1 MKAGALRSAQTS
13 TRIPESQILREIM
26 LALSSLRF
34 PDGAPMCVV
43 WRQQVG
49 TFMGPSGHPVKVGLE
64 GQADLGGVLSTG
76 RMLQIEVKAENGR
89 LSEAQERWG
98 AMVQRM
104 NGLWLVARSAD
115 DAVRAVREAIGG

>member
-1 MKAGALRSAQTS
+1 MRAARSS

-26 LALSSLRF
+26 LALSATRL
-34 PDGAPMCVV
+34 PDGSPSCIV

-49 TFMGPSGHPVKVGLE
+49 TFVGPSGHPVKVGLE
-64 GQADLGGVLSTG
+64 GQADLGGVLANG
-76 RMLQIEVKAENGR
+76 RLLQVEVKAENGR

-115 DAVRAVREAIGG
+115 EAVRAVRKALND